1 MINCEKGVPM
11 ELLVEGNAHIW
22 FDPAFLKEDIAQSFS
37 PSFWQEKNAVIGS
50 AQGRGTTWF
59 VRTSTCSAALR
70 HYCRGGLI
78 GKWIKETYFY
88 TGWKRTRSYQEFVL
102 LAYLREKGLPVPRP
116 IGARVVRNTFL
127 YQADLLVE
135 KIDGASDL
143 LDVLR
148 SGPLNMRQYQH
159 IGKLIRKLHDVGV
172 CHSDLNIHNIMLDDK
187 GAFWLIDFDKSG
199 LRSGKSWKAGN
210 LERLHRSFRK
220 EKKRCDI
227 FWREMDW
234 HSILRGYVS
243 LS

>member
-1 MINCEKGVPM
+1 M
-11 ELLVEGNAHIW
+11 ELLIEGNAHIW
-22 FDPAFLKEDIAQSFS
+22 FDPAFLTEDVAQSFS
-37 PSFWQEKNAVIGS
+37 PSFWQEKNAVTGS

-59 VRTSTCSAALR
+59 VQTPTGSVALR

-78 GKWIKETYFY
+78 GKWIKETYFF
-88 TGWKRTRSYQEFVL
+88 TGWEGTRSYKEFVL
-102 LAYLREKGLPVPRP
+102 LRYLREKGVSVPRP
-116 IGARVVRNTFL
+116 IGARVVRQFFL
-127 YQADLLVE
+127 YKADLLIE
-135 KIDGASDL
+135 KIEGASDL

-148 SGPLNMRQYQH
+148 SGPLTMRQYQQ

-187 GAFWLIDFDKSG
+187 GEFWLIDFDKSG
-199 LRSGKSWKAGN
+199 LRSGKGWKKAN

-220 EKKRCDI
+220 EKKQCDI